1 MEKRRLV
8 LYGSIVIS
16 TIVVSFYG
24 GTVARLIFFTSL
36 FLPIL
41 SWVYLLYVYIRFR
54 IYQIIETKTMVK
66 GEHIPYYFQLSNED
80 YIAYTNVRVSFVK
93 QYAIVESLKEE
104 DTYCLLPGES
114 IKRETTICCKYR
126 GEYSVGIDT
135 VIVRDLFQLF
145 ELQYQCD
152 SKINVR
158 VLPRVI
164 EVSELSIAPEDV
176 DLKEQLQRMTK
187 NEVIPDVELRKY
199 VAGDP
204 RKRIHFKAS
213 AKMQQWMT
221 RKYMEEP
228 KSEIIYVMD
237 LVPTKKQEPTKI
249 MIEDQVIECSLA
261 IINYFCRHQTPTKV
275 VYGTE
280 QVEVVT
286 IHSKQDFDGFYGMVS
301 EVRFRSNYSL
311 DQLLV
316 QCAGRLHTIGYY
328 VVVTANLD
336 SACLRSIEEILSYGN
351 DVTVIYVGKES
362 AIDNMSHIDQRIH
375 FYKLP
380 LEKQISEVLSVAR
393 RNL

>member
-1 MEKRRLV
+1 MQKRRLV
-8 LYGSIVIS
+8 LYGIIVIS
-16 TIVVSFYG
+16 TIVVSMYG
-24 GTVARLIFFTSL
+24 GTVARLFFFTSL
-36 FLPIL
+36 LLPIL
-41 SWVYLLYVYIRFR
+41 SWAYLFYVYVRFR
-54 IYQIIETKTMVK
+54 IYQIIDTKTMVK

-80 YIAYTNVRVSFVK
+80 YITYTNVRVSFVK
-93 QYAIVESLKEE
+93 QYAVVESLKEE

-114 IKRETTICCKYR
+114 IKRETTIYCKYR

-158 VLPRVI
+158 VLPRVV

-176 DLKEQLQRMTK
+176 DLKEQLQRMTR

-199 VAGDP
+199 VVGDP

-213 AKMQQWMT
+213 ARMQQWMT

-261 IINYFCRHQTPTKV
+261 IINYFCRQQTPTKV

-311 DQLLV
+311 AQLLV
-316 QCAGRLHTIGYY
+316 QCARRLHTIGYY
-328 VVVTANLD
+328 VVVTANLEA
-336 SACLRSIEEILSYGN
+336 SFLRSIEDILSYGN
-351 DVTVIYVGKES
+351 DVTIIYVGEES
-362 AIDNMSHIDQRIH
+362 AIENMSQIDQRIH

-393 RNL
+393 RNV